1 MDDFHVM
8 VTGASS
14 GLGEAFARA
23 LAPRVRRLVLV
34 ARREDRLLMLR
45 AELVAAHANLEEVRV
60 CRADLADPGDF
71 EDLVRRECGEI
82 DLLVNNA
89 GLGDYGD
96 FAGAEWV
103 RVQTMMDVNMVALT
117 RLTHAVL
124 PGMRRRRRG
133 GVIQVSSLAGEVFIP
148 DFAVYAATKAY
159 VTRFSEALRLEVRED
174 GVTVVAVC
182 PGPVA
187 TEFGAVARRGGRER
201 RPLPLYNFLYTSAE
215 RVVSEALAAFTAGRA
230 RVFPGWPVRLA
241 AAGIGVLPVWAERRL
256 LGRRPRRAIAATGDP
271 DSGKHP
277 AGERDG

>member
-1 MDDFHVM
+1 M

-34 ARREDRLLMLR
+34 ARREDRLVMLR
-45 AELVAAHANLEEVRV
+45 AELMAAHANLEEVRV
-60 CRADLADPGDF
+60 CRADLGERADR
-71 EDLVRRECGEI
+71 ERLAASECGEV

-96 FAGAEWV
+96 FAGSDWA
-103 RVQTMMDVNMVALT
+103 RTQAMIDVNMTALT
-117 RLTHAVL
+117 RMAHAVL

-133 GVIQVSSLAGEVFIP
+133 GLINVSSLAGEIFIP

-182 PGPVA
+182 PGPVH
-187 TEFGAVARRGGRER
+187 TEFGQVARRGGRAKR
-201 RPLPLYNFLYTSAE
+201 DLPLYGSIYERPE
-215 RVVSEALAAFTAGRA
+215 RVVSEALSAFEGGRA
-230 RVFPGWPVRLA
+230 RVFPGWPVRLV
-241 AAGIGVLPVWAERRL
+241 AAGIGLLPAWAGRL
-256 LGRRPRRAIAATGDP
+256 VLGRRPRRS
-271 DSGKHP
+271 SGN
-277 AGERDG
+277 G